1 MNKED
6 YIIMRIYGGMGN
18 QLWQYSFGR
27 SLSIKYKKKL
37 VLDVSFFNNPLI
49 DHPTGDL
56 FKFNLNKFNLDKDV
70 LIEKDLYN
78 HSYRFFKYFLRFLP
92 HKCINFFF
100 NNKKKY
106 RIDNFIYEET
116 SFKKKL
122 IDRSLKTQGK
132 SFYFL
137 GYWQNKQYFNDYY
150 EVIKNDFRP
159 KIIKKK
165 VFSFIKNIKKNNI
178 AIHIRGGDMVVEKNY
193 SHPDSEYYFKII
205 KFLKKKNE
213 LLNFHV
219 FTDDSKYAKNFL
231 EKIKL
236 KNYSIISSKY
246 NFSDVEEFYIM
257 QHYKNF
263 IINRSSFS
271 WWSGYLSN
279 KNKTTI
285 FAPKIWQNDF
295 FLPKSL
301 RSDNWKLF

>member
-92 HKCINFFF
+92 NKCINFFF

-106 RIDNFIYEET
+106 RIDNFIFEENR
-116 SFKKKL
+116 FKKK
-122 IDRSLKTQGK
+122 INKSIKINGK

-137 GYWQNKQYFNDYY
+137 GYWQNKEYFKNCSD
-150 EVIKNDFRP
+150 VIKNDFRP

-165 VFSFIKNIKKNNI
+165 VFSFIKNIKKNNV
-178 AIHIRGGDMVVEKNY
+178 AIHIRGGDIKIEKKY

-205 KFLKKKNE
+205 KFLKKKNK

-231 EKIKL
+231 EKIEL

-263 IINRSSFS
+263 IMNRSSFS